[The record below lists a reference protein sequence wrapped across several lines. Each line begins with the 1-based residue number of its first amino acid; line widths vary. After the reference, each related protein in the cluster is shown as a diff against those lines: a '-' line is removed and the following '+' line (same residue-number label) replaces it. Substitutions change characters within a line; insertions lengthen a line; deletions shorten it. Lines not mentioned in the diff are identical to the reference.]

1 MTSRSATR
9 SATTLP
15 AARRRAG
22 SGGRLLLLGAAASLL
37 APPPPARA
45 YSVLSHEALVDAAWD
60 SAIVPRLRERFP
72 EASADQLQR
81 ARAFA
86 YGGCLIQDM
95 GYYPYGNRLFTDLTH
110 YVRTGDFVSALVAE
124 ATDLDE
130 YAFALGAIGHYAGD
144 GNGHPM
150 GTNRAVPLAY
160 PRLRRRYGD
169 VIAYADNPQAH
180 LRVEL
185 GFDVVQLATGRYR
198 APAYLDLI
206 GFAVAT
212 PVLERAFLRTYG
224 LEMKDLFTD
233 LERAVG
239 SYRRTV
245 SYLLPEMTRLA
256 WKSKQEE
263 IRQLDPSAS
272 EANFVFRFPRSEYQR
287 RFGAREPKPGLT
299 ERVAAFLARVLP
311 KVGPLKVL
319 VPRLPPKGGER
330 LLRESFTA
338 SVENYRALLA
348 EVGNA
353 AALEDVNLDLGPTV
367 KAGEYSLADEAY
379 SALLLLLS
387 RKGFGATPP
396 PLKQD
401 ILSFYGDLSAPIAT
415 QQDEKRWKR
424 TLHALDRLKAAPPPN
439 AGSTA
444 PPPG

>member
-1 MTSRSATR
+1 V
-9 SATTLP
+9 
-15 AARRRAG
+15 AAW
-22 SGGRLLLLGAAASLL
+22 LL
-37 APPPPARA
+37 APAVHA
-45 YSVLSHEALVDAAWD
+45 YSVLSHEALVDAAWEG
-60 SAIVPRLRERFP
+60 SILPRLRERFP
-72 EASADQLQR
+72 DASPEQLQR
-81 ARAFA
+81 ARAYA

-95 GYYPYGNRLFTDLTH
+95 GYYPYGSRLFTDLTH
-110 YVRTGDFVSALVAE
+110 YVRTGAFVSALVAE
-124 ATDLDE
+124 AATLDE
-130 YAFALGAIGHYAGD
+130 YAFALGATGHYAGD

-169 VIAYADNPQAH
+169 LIAYADDPRAH

-198 APAYLDLI
+198 APAYVDLI
-206 GFAVAT
+206 GFEVST
-212 PVLERAFLRTYG
+212 PVLERAFRRTYG

-287 RFGAREPKPGLT
+287 RFGTREPKPGLA
-299 ERVAAFLARVLP
+299 ERVGAFLARVLP

-319 VPRLPPKGGER
+319 APKLPPKEGER

-348 EVGNA
+348 EVGTA
-353 AALEDVNLDLGPTV
+353 AALEDVNLDLGPAPV
-367 KAGEYSLADEAY
+367 KAGEYTLADEAY
-379 SALLLLLS
+379 SSLLLLLS
-387 RKGFGATPP
+387 RKDLGATPP
-396 PLKQD
+396 ALRQD
-401 ILSFYGDLSAPIAT
+401 ILSFYGDLSAPIAAK
-415 QQDEKRWKR
+415 QDAKRWKR
-424 TLHALDRLKAAPPPN
+424 TLRVLEELRAAPPP
-439 AGSTA
+439 SPEPTA
-444 PPPG
+444 PPASGVLGGR